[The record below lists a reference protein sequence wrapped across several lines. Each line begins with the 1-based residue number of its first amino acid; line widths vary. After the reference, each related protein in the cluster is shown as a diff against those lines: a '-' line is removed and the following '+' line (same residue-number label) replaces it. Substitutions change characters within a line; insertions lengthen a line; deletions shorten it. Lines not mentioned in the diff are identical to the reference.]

1 MILAGMVLLCCT
13 CICGIFYVQRR
24 NKREREEQEKK
35 SREAQ
40 KRAEFY
46 RDLEE
51 EENAKAQA
59 KQASM

>member
-1 MILAGMVLLCCT
+1 MLACCM

-24 NKREREEQEKK
+24 NKRDREEQEKK
-35 SREAQ
+35 SLEAQ

-59 KQASM
+59 KQASL

>member
-51 EENAKAQA
+51 EENAKA
-59 KQASM
+59 